1 MALDVAAFRVRH
13 PEFKGVDSGLIT
25 VKLADAVKRLS
36 PAVFGTRYDE
46 AHGNLT
52 AHLLAGGAPWGV
64 AARLKDGSGQTCYS
78 AALDTMITEVAAGYG
93 VT

>member
-1 MALDVAAFRVRH
+1 MALDEAAFRVRH

-36 PAVFGTRYDE
+36 PAVFGARYDE
-46 AHGNLT
+46 AHGFLT

-64 AARLKDGSGQTCYS
+64 AARLKDGSGATVYS

-93 VT
+93 IT